1 MQKML
6 GRHRMTQQNKNTPKK
21 ATKASTKKKTSA
33 TNTKW
38 TPTIRPLPRVKSQL
52 LEEVGP
58 IMMREFNYSSVMEF
72 PRLDKIVVNVGLG
85 EALTNSRAVENTLRD
100 IAMITGQNPVSTKAK
115 KSIAGFKIREGMT
128 IGVKVTLR
136 RRRMY
141 EFFDRLISSSLPRIR
156 DFRGLSRNSFDGRGN
171 YSMGITEQV
180 IFPEIDYNSIDKM
193 RGMQIVIGTTANS
206 DQEGLRLLELLGMPF
221 VRINDTQNG

>member
-1 MQKML
+1 
-6 GRHRMTQQNKNTPKK
+6 MTQQNKNTPKK

>member
-1 MQKML
+1 
-6 GRHRMTQQNKNTPKK
+6 MTQQNKNTPKK

-171 YSMGITEQV
+171 YSMCITEQV

>member
-1 MQKML
+1 
-6 GRHRMTQQNKNTPKK
+6 MTQKNKNTPKK
-21 ATKASTKKKTSA
+21 ATKTSTQKKTGA
-33 TNTKW
+33 ADTKW

-141 EFFDRLISSSLPRIR
+141 EFFDRLIS
-156 DFRGLSRNSFDGRGN
+156 
-171 YSMGITEQV
+171 
-180 IFPEIDYNSIDKM
+180 
-193 RGMQIVIGTTANS
+193 
-206 DQEGLRLLELLGMPF
+206 
-221 VRINDTQNG
+221 

>member
-1 MQKML
+1 
-6 GRHRMTQQNKNTPKK
+6 MTQKNTNT
-21 ATKASTKKKTSA
+21 TKTTAKKTTRKKSVA
-33 TNTKW
+33 NSKW
-38 TPTIRPLPRVKSQL
+38 TPTARPLPRVQSQL
-52 LEEVGP
+52 LEEIGP
-58 IMMREFNYSSVMEF
+58 LMMEEFNYSSVMQF

-85 EALTNSRAVENTLRD
+85 EALTNSRAVENTIRD
-100 IAMITGQNPVSTKAK
+100 IALITGQNPVSTKAK

-156 DFRGLSRNSFDGRGN
+156 DFRGLSRDSFDGRGN
-171 YSMGITEQV
+171 YSLGITEHA
-180 IFPEIDYNSIDKM
+180 IFPEIDYNSIDRM
-193 RGMQIVIGTTANS
+193 RGMQTVIGTTANT

-221 VRINDTQNG
+221 IRINDGQNN

>member
-1 MQKML
+1 
-6 GRHRMTQQNKNTPKK
+6 MTQQNKNTPKK

-33 TNTKW
+33 TNSKW

>member
-1 MQKML
+1 
-6 GRHRMTQQNKNTPKK
+6 MTQQNKNTPKK

-221 VRINDTQNG
+221 VRINYTQNG

>member
-1 MQKML
+1 
-6 GRHRMTQQNKNTPKK
+6 MTQQNKNTPKK

-38 TPTIRPLPRVKSQL
+38 TPTIRPLPRVQSQL

-58 IMMREFNYSSVMEF
+58 VMMREFNYSSVMEF

>member
-1 MQKML
+1 
-6 GRHRMTQQNKNTPKK
+6 MTQQNKNTPKK

-206 DQEGLRLLELLGMPF
+206 DQGGLRLLELLGMPF

>member
-1 MQKML
+1 
-6 GRHRMTQQNKNTPKK
+6 MTQKNKNTPKK
-21 ATKASTKKKTSA
+21 ATKTSTQKKTGA
-33 TNTKW
+33 ADTKW
-38 TPTIRPLPRVKSQL
+38 TPTIRPLPRVQSQL

-58 IMMREFNYSSVMEF
+58 VMMREFNYSSVMEF

>member
-1 MQKML
+1 
-6 GRHRMTQQNKNTPKK
+6 
-21 ATKASTKKKTSA
+21 
-33 TNTKW
+33 
-38 TPTIRPLPRVKSQL
+38 
-52 LEEVGP
+52 
-58 IMMREFNYSSVMEF
+58 
-72 PRLDKIVVNVGLG
+72 
-85 EALTNSRAVENTLRD
+85 
-100 IAMITGQNPVSTKAK
+100 
-115 KSIAGFKIREGMT
+115 
-128 IGVKVTLR
+128 
-136 RRRMY
+136 MY